1 MTVLLY
7 AAAVAVLAQLLPTAA
22 WRQHAEAPLRNSCYV
37 NHTAANHI
45 ATSLFNRSAGT
56 WSFACKHKHNPSARL
71 ISPVSTA
78 KLAIV
83 LQVMFELSEPIFYL
97 PLLDCWVN

>member
-7 AAAVAVLAQLLPTAA
+7 AAAVAVLAQLLATAA

-56 WSFACKHKHNPSARL
+56 WSFLCKHKHNPSARL

-78 KLAIV
+78 KRAIV
-83 LQVMFELSEPIFYL
+83 L
-97 PLLDCWVN
+97 